1 MSARGF
7 SLVEV
12 LLAAAVLAVAAM
24 AVASGSATAHVA
36 ERTLDRQTLAE
47 ARGQA
52 YLERLMA
59 VPFGSAA
66 DGPADAAELSE
77 VFDEDDLLGTVTLHE
92 LRAFGPAEFT
102 VPASATPGRWR
113 VVVSDD
119 LDADGDVDAAD
130 ASQAEGR
137 ADVLRISVFHD
148 DRLVAQTI
156 RFDPIGSP

>member
-12 LLAAAVLAVAAM
+12 LLATTVLAVAAM
-24 AVASGSATAHVA
+24 AVASGGATAHVA
-36 ERTLDRQTLAE
+36 ERTLDLQTLAE
-47 ARGQA
+47 ARGHS
-52 YLERLMA
+52 YLERLVA
-59 VPFGSAA
+59 VPFGNAS
-66 DGPADAAELSE
+66 DGPADAAELTE

-119 LDADGDVDAAD
+119 LDADGDVDAED
-130 ASQAEGR
+130 ATQAEGR
-137 ADVLRISVFHD
+137 GDILRISVFYD
-148 DRLVAQTI
+148 GRLVAQTI
-156 RFDPIGSP
+156 RFDPVGSP